1 MTGRKDQTKEQKR
14 SMETFL
20 NICLSITSQTD
31 REQLL
36 SDILD
41 KAMELNNCDAGTLY
55 LLEDDGLHFCRMVT
69 KSIGL
74 RQGGHDDPI
83 GFPPVPLQP
92 QYVSSYSVMHNE
104 PVHIDSVRDDERFDF
119 SGSMR
124 YDEMTGYFTGTMFV
138 VPLANDKG
146 ELIGAVQLINALPD
160 GVKTV
165 RKEDLEKTVVGFRP
179 EIELLTNAMASL
191 AAISLTNMQYSQQ
204 IRELLSSLVR
214 ALSTAIDQ
222 RTPYNA
228 NHTRNMVKYGEKF
241 IDWLSASG
249 KSTKDLNFDNGKRD
263 AFLMSVWLHDVGKLV
278 VPLEVMDKSSRLG
291 PKLDDVLGRLR
302 IIGLLTR
309 IDALEG
315 RIPSEDAEA
324 RLAELG
330 DISEFIKK
338 VNTQGFLPD
347 PDLARV
353 MELGERTFTDENGE
367 VHKWLT
373 DEEFTDLQVRK
384 GTLTAEERQIMES
397 HVTATAKILSEV
409 FFPKQYENTPVWAAM
424 HHELLNGKGYPNH
437 LLGKD
442 ADGQDIYEED
452 KKKENVMK
460 KVIPDEVR
468 LLTILDVFDALTAR
482 DRPYKPGMPVEK
494 ALSILHSMVEE
505 GSMDG
510 NILALFEESKAW
522 EV

>member
-191 AAISLTNMQYSQQ
+191 A
-204 IRELLSSLVR
+204 
-214 ALSTAIDQ
+214 Q
-222 RTPYNA
+222 R
-228 NHTRNMVKYGEKF
+228 
-241 IDWLSASG
+241 
-249 KSTKDLNFDNGKRD
+249 
-263 AFLMSVWLHDVGKLV
+263 
-278 VPLEVMDKSSRLG
+278 
-291 PKLDDVLGRLR
+291 
-302 IIGLLTR
+302 
-309 IDALEG
+309 
-315 RIPSEDAEA
+315 
-324 RLAELG
+324 
-330 DISEFIKK
+330 
-338 VNTQGFLPD
+338 
-347 PDLARV
+347 
-353 MELGERTFTDENGE
+353 
-367 VHKWLT
+367 
-373 DEEFTDLQVRK
+373 
-384 GTLTAEERQIMES
+384 
-397 HVTATAKILSEV
+397 
-409 FFPKQYENTPVWAAM
+409 
-424 HHELLNGKGYPNH
+424 
-437 LLGKD
+437 
-442 ADGQDIYEED
+442 
-452 KKKENVMK
+452 
-460 KVIPDEVR
+460 
-468 LLTILDVFDALTAR
+468 
-482 DRPYKPGMPVEK
+482 
-494 ALSILHSMVEE
+494 
-505 GSMDG
+505 
-510 NILALFEESKAW
+510 
-522 EV
+522 